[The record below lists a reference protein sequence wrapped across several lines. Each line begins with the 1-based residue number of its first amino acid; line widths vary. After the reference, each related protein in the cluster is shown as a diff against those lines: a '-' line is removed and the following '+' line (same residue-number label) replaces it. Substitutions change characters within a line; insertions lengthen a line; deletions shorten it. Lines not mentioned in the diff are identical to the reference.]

1 MIKLYRGIVDILV
14 TQSRDM
20 GVQVSKHIRG
30 NLTNKDVEE
39 SETGSTGIWNLLL
52 EVIFLVFGQL
62 IFLVGLSIV
71 ASFAIVFFPM
81 QAVWRAF
88 MDMTNFRTSYNNIG
102 ENKPVCVEPK
112 LDKNTTQA

>member
-1 MIKLYRGIVDILV
+1 MIKLYRGIVDILL

-20 GVQVSKHIRG
+20 GGQVSKHIRG
-30 NLTNKDVEE
+30 TLTNKNVEE
-39 SETGSTGIWNLLL
+39 NENGTTGIWNLLL

-62 IFLVGLSIV
+62 ILLVGLSIV
-71 ASFAIVFFPM
+71 ASFAIVFFPL

-102 ENKPVCVEPK
+102 ENQPVSVEPK

>member
-1 MIKLYRGIVDILV
+1 MIKLYRGIVDILL

-20 GVQVSKHIRG
+20 GGQVSKHIRG
-30 NLTNKDVEE
+30 TLTNKNVEE
-39 SETGSTGIWNLLL
+39 NENGTTGIWNLLL

-62 IFLVGLSIV
+62 ILLVGLSIV

-102 ENKPVCVEPK
+102 ENQPVSVEPK

>member
-20 GVQVSKHIRG
+20 GGQVSKHIRG
-30 NLTNKDVEE
+30 TLTNKNVEE
-39 SETGSTGIWNLLL
+39 NENGTTGIWNLLL

-62 IFLVGLSIV
+62 ILLVGLSIV

-102 ENKPVCVEPK
+102 ENQPVSVEPK

>member
-30 NLTNKDVEE
+30 NLTNKNVEE
-39 SETGSTGIWNLLL
+39 SETGSTGIWNMLL
-52 EVIFLVFGQL
+52 EIIFLVFGQL
-62 IFLVGLSIV
+62 IFLVGLFIV
-71 ASFAIVFFPM
+71 ASFTIVFFPM
-81 QAVWRAF
+81 QAVWSGF
-88 MDMTNFRTSYNNIG
+88 MNMTNFRTAYSNIG
-102 ENKPVCVEPK
+102 ENKPASVEPK

>member
-1 MIKLYRGIVDILV
+1 MIKLYRGIVDILL

-20 GVQVSKHIRG
+20 GGQVSKHIRG
-30 NLTNKDVEE
+30 TLTNKNVEE
-39 SETGSTGIWNLLL
+39 NENGTTGIWNLLL

-62 IFLVGLSIV
+62 IFLVGLLIV
-71 ASFAIVFFPM
+71 ATFAIVFFPM
-81 QAVWRAF
+81 QAVWRGF

-102 ENKPVCVEPK
+102 ENQPVSVEPK

>member
-1 MIKLYRGIVDILV
+1 MCI
-14 TQSRDM
+14 RDRNEN
-20 GVQVSKHIRG
+20 G
-30 NLTNKDVEE
+30 T
-39 SETGSTGIWNLLL
+39 TGIWNLLL

-62 IFLVGLSIV
+62 ILLVGLSIV
-71 ASFAIVFFPM
+71 ASFAIVFFPL

-102 ENKPVCVEPK
+102 ENQPVSVEPK

>member
-20 GVQVSKHIRG
+20 GGQVSKHIRG
-30 NLTNKDVEE
+30 TLTNKNVEE
-39 SETGSTGIWNLLL
+39 NENGTTGIWNLLL

-62 IFLVGLSIV
+62 ILLVGLSIV

-81 QAVWRAF
+81 QAVWSGF
-88 MDMTNFRTSYNNIG
+88 MNMTNFRTAYNNIQ
-102 ENKPVCVEPK
+102 ETKPVGVEPK
-112 LDKNTTQA
+112 LDKNATQA

>member
-20 GVQVSKHIRG
+20 GGQVSKHIRG
-30 NLTNKDVEE
+30 TLTNKNVEE
-39 SETGSTGIWNLLL
+39 NENGTTGIWNLLL

-62 IFLVGLSIV
+62 ILLVGLFIV
-71 ASFAIVFFPM
+71 ASFAILFFPL
-81 QAVWRAF
+81 QAIWRAF
-88 MDMTNFRTSYNNIG
+88 MDMTNFRTAYSNIQ
-102 ENKPVCVEPK
+102 ETKPVSIEPK

>member
-30 NLTNKDVEE
+30 NLTNKNVEE

-62 IFLVGLSIV
+62 IFLVGLLIV
-71 ASFAIVFFPM
+71 ATFAIVFFPM
-81 QAVWRAF
+81 QAVWRGF
-88 MDMTNFRTSYNNIG
+88 MDMTNFRTAYNNIQ
-102 ENKPVCVEPK
+102 ETKPMGVEPK

>member
-30 NLTNKDVEE
+30 TLTNKNVEE
-39 SETGSTGIWNLLL
+39 NENGTTGIWNLLL

-62 IFLVGLSIV
+62 IFLVGLFIV

-81 QAVWRAF
+81 QAVWSGF
-88 MDMTNFRTSYNNIG
+88 MNMTNFRTAYNNIE
-102 ENKPVCVEPK
+102 ENKPVSVEPK